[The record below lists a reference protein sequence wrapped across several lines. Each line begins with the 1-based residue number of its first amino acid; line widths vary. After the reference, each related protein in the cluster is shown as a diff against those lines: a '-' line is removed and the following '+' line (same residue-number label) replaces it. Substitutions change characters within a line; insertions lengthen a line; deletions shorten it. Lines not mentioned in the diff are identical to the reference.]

1 MNSATN
7 LNTGRERRSSETRTV
22 QDSPSEQNMKVDMP
36 EKAPQPASAVPQQPA
51 LKKFTHN
58 FFDPEVAH
66 LRKIYLS
73 TLAKITVAI
82 TLLIWTALPIY
93 WGSQYHTTEHKGHYE
108 KLDVLIADYD
118 NNSPIS
124 QIVFQT
130 FASASQGIATPS
142 YVNLPYEEAIAR
154 YPGGPQ
160 DLADGVVDHDAWAAV
175 VSSSLTLF
183 SCWFSAN
190 NEKKVNPGAY
200 ASLQNA
206 LNGSNTTYE
215 ASSALTF
222 YGVEARNNMVY
233 GPILSAVQKPLT
245 QACVIFA
252 AQTVRASAANSATSP
267 QLLVQPI
274 FYTINN
280 LRPYDISIATALL
293 LVGLILLLIVAFIF
307 TMANYGIR
315 QVIAP
320 YLNLRSLVLV
330 RLALPPVLYFIPSL
344 WVSLVSYAF
353 QVPFDR
359 KFGDSGFLVF
369 WAVNYCAML
378 ALGLATEAMIT
389 LTTPQFI
396 AFFLIFWIVSNV
408 SVAGVPPEIQYRLY
422 HYGFA
427 MPFYNASNAIRTI
440 LFSTKNQV
448 GQNIGILLVWAF
460 VSCITIPLFQA
471 FMRRFEVRNAKVL
484 EREEK
489 GELVD
494 GED

>member
-1 MNSATN
+1 
-7 LNTGRERRSSETRTV
+7 
-22 QDSPSEQNMKVDMP
+22 MP
-36 EKAPQPASAVPQQPA
+36 EKRRQPASAVVPQQPA

-93 WGSQYHTTEHKGHYE
+93 WGSQDHTTEHKGHYE
-108 KLDVLIADYD
+108 KLDVVIADYD
-118 NNSPIS
+118 NNSLIS

-130 FASASQGIATPS
+130 FAA
-142 YVNLPYEEAIAR
+142 VC
-154 YPGGPQ
+154 GGPQ
-160 DLADGVVDHDAWAAV
+160 GLAAGVVEHDAWAAV
-175 VSSSLTLF
+175 VI
-183 SCWFSAN
+183 
-190 NEKKVNPGAY
+190 NPGAY

-222 YGVEARNNMVY
+222 YGVEASNNMVY

-245 QACVIFA
+245 QACVTFA
-252 AQTVRASAANSATSP
+252 AQTVRASAANAATSP

-274 FYTINN
+274 FYAINN

-293 LVGLILLLIVAFIF
+293 LVGLILLLILAFIF
-307 TMANYGIR
+307 TMMNYGIR

-320 YLNLRSLVLV
+320 YLNLL
-330 RLALPPVLYFIPSL
+330 F

-369 WAVNYCAML
+369 WAVNYCSML

-389 LTTPQFI
+389 LTTPHFI

-408 SVAGVPPEIQYRLY
+408 SVAGVPPELQYHLY

-448 GQNIGILLVWAF
+448 GQNIGILLVWVF

-471 FMRRFEVRNAKVL
+471 FMRQFEVRNAKVL

-489 GELVD
+489 GDLID